1 MKKDKDVKLPE
12 SVKRFMEKFCEKNHE
27 EIIYHSI
34 ITLRGNDIIGEK
46 PHDVHYFITAYAA
59 IAFHIVEVNM
69 AIDGETIESVRD
81 SFLVR
86 EMVDAITKHVE
97 SFRQK
102 VTA

>member
-1 MKKDKDVKLPE
+1 MKKDVKLPE

-27 EIIYHSI
+27 EIIYESV
-34 ITLRGNDIIGEK
+34 ITLSGDDIIGKK

-69 AIDGETIESVRD
+69 AIDGETIESVRNG
-81 SFLVR
+81 FLVR

>member
-1 MKKDKDVKLPE
+1 MKKDVKLPE

-27 EIIYHSI
+27 EIIYESV
-34 ITLRGNDIIGEK
+34 ITLSGDDIIGKK

-69 AIDGETIESVRD
+69 AIDGETIESVRNG
-81 SFLVR
+81 FLVR
-86 EMVDAITKHVE
+86 EMVDAITKHIE

>member
-27 EIIYHSI
+27 EIIYHSV
-34 ITLRGNDIIGEK
+34 ITLSGNDIIGKK
-46 PHDVHYFITAYAA
+46 PNNVHYFITAYAA

-69 AIDGETIESVRD
+69 AVDDETIESVRTG
-81 SFLVR
+81 FLVR
-86 EMVDAITKHVE
+86 EMVDAISRHVE

>member
-1 MKKDKDVKLPE
+1 MKKDVKLPE

-27 EIIYHSI
+27 EIIYHSV

-59 IAFHIVEVNM
+59 IAFHTIEVNM
-69 AIDGETIESVRD
+69 AVDDETIESVRTG
-81 SFLVR
+81 FLVR

>member
-27 EIIYHSI
+27 EIIYHSV

-59 IAFHIVEVNM
+59 IAFHTIEVKM
-69 AIDGETIESVRD
+69 ADDETIESVRPG
-81 SFLVR
+81 FLVR

>member
-1 MKKDKDVKLPE
+1 MKDVKLPE

-27 EIIYHSI
+27 EIIYESV
-34 ITLRGNDIIGEK
+34 ITLSGDDIIGKK

-69 AIDGETIESVRD
+69 AIDGETIESVRNG
-81 SFLVR
+81 FLVR

>member
-27 EIIYHSI
+27 EIIYPSV

-59 IAFHIVEVNM
+59 IAFHTIEVNM
-69 AIDGETIESVRD
+69 AVDDETIESVRTG
-81 SFLVR
+81 FLVR

-102 VTA
+102 VTV

>member
-59 IAFHIVEVNM
+59 IAFHTIEVNM
-69 AIDGETIESVRD
+69 AVDDETIESVRTG
-81 SFLVR
+81 FLVR

>member
-12 SVKRFMEKFCEKNHE
+12 SVDKFIEKFCNKNHE
-27 EIIYHSI
+27 EIIYHSV
-34 ITLRGNDIIGEK
+34 ITLSGNDIIGKK
-46 PHDVHYFITAYAA
+46 PHEVFFFITAYAA

-69 AIDGETIESVRD
+69 AVDDETIESVRTG
-81 SFLVR
+81 FLVR

-97 SFRQK
+97 SFRRK